1 MKTITALVLACA
13 AFGAHAGERGQS
25 ELSTAS
31 QLVGGGSAM
40 LVGGSLA
47 ILAGAGMAVVGSV
60 EVVGESTIIV
70 LEGASDAT
78 RATIRL
84 SGDVARGAALSA
96 GMSVGVAALA
106 SGTMLVTAG
115 KVIAFIP
122 NEAGKALIHH
132 ARHGQYRNG
141 N

>member
-1 MKTITALVLACA
+1 MKTICAIVLACA
-13 AFGAHAGERGQS
+13 AFGAQAGERGQS

-31 QLVGGGSAM
+31 DLVAGGSAM
-40 LVGGSLA
+40 LVGGSLSV
-47 ILAGAGMAVVGSV
+47 LSGAGVAVVASV

-70 LEGASDAT
+70 LEGASDAS

-84 SGDVARGAALSA
+84 SGEVARGAALSV
-96 GMSVGVAALA
+96 GMSIGCMAVA

-122 NEAGKALIHH
+122 NEMGKALIHH
-132 ARHGQYRNG
+132 SHHRHGY
-141 N
+141 